1 MFKMFVSAVSS
12 VIEGLEYYWENPCD
26 LSTVDGNSK
35 SEFRDDVHECITAL
49 KKLMEWF

>member
-12 VIEGLEYYWENPCD
+12 VIEGLEYYWENPYD
-26 LSTVDGNSK
+26 VDKVTGCSK
-35 SEFRDDVHECITAL
+35 SDFREDVHECITAL